1 MKYQLLAA
9 TVFFAIA
16 AGCAPQ
22 GAALPRDAVAT
33 PNSAAI
39 LAPYAE
45 DAPRPQPAPGAVLLA
60 GVPESPHAELPGE
73 PARPWLEAPRT
84 LPYPDRLAPAPVTGP
99 GPVTGPVTTVRPP
112 AGKEALRSGDRIEV
126 SVAGHPE
133 FSGDWSVRDDGKLDI
148 PDGGAFGVKGFSGR
162 DFAARVGS
170 VRGFTARQ
178 VAGFIRDRLQRY
190 VRRRPRVRVKIIRR
204 RGS

>member
-1 MKYQLLAA
+1 MRHHLLAA

-16 AGCAPQ
+16 AGCVSKREI
-22 GAALPRDAVAT
+22 ALPRDAVAT

-45 DAPRPQPAPGAVLLA
+45 DAPRPQPAPGAVLPA
-60 GVPESPHAELPGE
+60 GVPEPPHAQLPGE

-84 LPYPDRLAPAPVTGP
+84 LPYPDRPAPAPGP
-99 GPVTGPVTTVRPP
+99 GPATGPVTTVRPP

-126 SVAGHPE
+126 VVAGHPE
-133 FSGDWSVRDDGKLDI
+133 FSGDWSVRDDGKLEI
-148 PDGGAFGVKGFSGR
+148 PDGGAFGVQGFTGR

-204 RGS
+204 LGS